1 MGPYDSVRK
10 SYESVQKSYNSIQD
24 CSNSNLHCRNT
35 LFWLKIDFKRWY
47 YRNRG
52 LGLPWDHIEACQ
64 FALLITTNSL
74 LFHKIKLY
82 FYCCS
87 DFDR

>member
-10 SYESVQKSYNSIQD
+10 SYESVRKSYNSIQD

-35 LFWLKIDFKRWY
+35 LFWLKSGLKRY

-52 LGLPWDHIEACQ
+52 KCAR
-64 FALLITTNSL
+64 S
-74 LFHKIKLY
+74 HKIK
-82 FYCCS
+82 
-87 DFDR
+87 